1 MMKKDWLKN
10 EKWPKIKKKEAVDV
24 NVARDTSP
32 NKNKNKLK
40 EATLRKKWWKTVS
53 ECNKLSGLI
62 TNIFGRNINILSKQE
77 YDYVRIKYGEIIN
90 GSLLTK
96 GDNSID
102 HVGNA

>member
-1 MMKKDWLKN
+1 MLVETCLQIKN
-10 EKWPKIKKKEAVDV
+10 RKIYNVEKLNYA
-24 NVARDTSP
+24 
-32 NKNKNKLK
+32 
-40 EATLRKKWWKTVS
+40 KTVS

-62 TNIFGRNINILSKQE
+62 TNIFGRNITILSKQE